1 MNQDFDVL
9 CYLDKITEDELKNAK
24 YLIEQEINELE
35 DLNNFSY
42 TKGSIQS
49 KIIRYSTEKNLQ
61 SNYFNDKYFIDN
73 IIGDNIIGDNNNIQD
88 QIFIKKLYNQSL
100 SKIGNIYEHLKIYY
114 DNLELLKEYGENLWT
129 KYLDILKN
137 DQRYLQIYEKYL
149 SRSIQDININ
159 RKNQQIEFATS
170 KLNPLLRELEQIH
183 KENINLILLLKSIDF

>member
-9 CYLDKITEDELKNAK
+9 CYLDKITEDELKSAK
-24 YLIEQEINELE
+24 YLIEQEINELGN
-35 DLNNFSY
+35 LNNFSH

-73 IIGDNIIGDNNNIQD
+73 ILCDNNNIQD
-88 QIFIKKLYNQSL
+88 QISIKKLYNQGL
-100 SKIGNIYEHLKIYY
+100 SKIGNTYEHLKIYY
-114 DNLELLKEYGENLWT
+114 DNLELLKEYGEDLWI

-137 DQRYLQIYEKYL
+137 DHKSLQIYDKYL
-149 SRSIQDININ
+149 SKSIQDININ

-170 KLNPLLRELEQIH
+170 KLDPLLRELEQIH
-183 KENINLILLLKSIDF
+183 KENINLMLLLKSIDFK